1 MKKRADLIPKDKFDQ
16 STIAELMKLKEEEIR
31 PIVPELIEWLAD
43 FNWPVASE
51 VSKALALFPDS
62 VIGELKKQLVLDAN
76 DDILKYWILVGM
88 IPLFEKEKQQLFL
101 PELQRIVENPTKGEV
116 LEFVLEEAQI
126 RLKKL
131 IK

>member
-16 STIAELMKLKEEEIR
+16 TTIAELMKLTQEEIR

-43 FNWPVASE
+43 FNWPVAPE
-51 VSKALALFPDS
+51 VAKALALFPDS
-62 VIGELKKQLVLDAN
+62 VIGELKKQLTPEAD

-88 IPLFEKEKQQLFL
+88 IPLFEKEKQLLFL

-116 LEFVLEEAQI
+116 LEFVLEEADI
-126 RLKKL
+126 WLEKL